1 MIFVR
6 IFGWREDMNLLEY
19 WVEIFVG
26 IFSWREDMSRERKQ
40 HQAQIVSAT
49 FSYSMVTCLAVWS

>member
-1 MIFVR
+1 
-6 IFGWREDMNLLEY
+6 MNLLEY

-40 HQAQIVSAT
+40 HQAQIVSAIFFLT
-49 FSYSMVTCLAVWS
+49 V